1 MTYRVQIS
9 MDDGRILT
17 VKIDKPASNAQD
29 LSRCELLLRATAIS
43 STNTYYFDKP
53 TRGIAQLHPVQCR
66 AARSVR
72 EYKHRRSVFCFAN
85 YAQ

>member
-1 MTYRVQIS
+1 

-17 VKIDKPASNAQD
+17 VKIDKPASNTQD
-29 LSRCELLLRATAIS
+29 LSRYELLLRVTAIT

-53 TRGIAQLHPVQCR
+53 TRGIAQLHPVQRR

-72 EYKHRRSVFCFAN
+72 EHKHRRSVVRLAK